1 MGHIMGQIQE
11 ERLILILLDE
21 INRTGGIIRSQ
32 PCLVRIITDNLISVI
47 SRQIRE
53 IKDLTLLRVEWP
65 HIVRIRQPIILIE
78 AILQGEEL
86 LLAT

>member
-32 PCLVRIITDNLISVI
+32 PCLVRIITDNLVSVI

-53 IKDLTLLRVEWP
+53 IKDLTLLRMERP
-65 HIVRIRQPIILIE
+65 HIVRIRQPIIFIE